1 MTDLSRTLKESWTL
15 VEAHQDLLASQFYA
29 RMFLAD
35 PQLRDLFPVQ
45 MDESRSRLLASII
58 TAIQNLDDPDQLDD
72 YLRGLGRDHRK
83 FRATPAHYEL
93 FGRALLESLRNMSD
107 GQWCDEYDEA
117 WREAYA
123 MIAGRMQAGADAET
137 EPALWH
143 AEVVSHER
151 RGRDVAVFTC
161 RPLEPLPYRA
171 GQHVSIECG
180 YHARQWRPYSVANAP
195 RRDGLMEFH
204 VRATGAGWVSGALV
218 RRLQVGDMLRLAS
231 PMGAM
236 TVDRKSTRDIVCV
249 AGGTGLAPIKAI
261 VQELTR
267 FNRTR
272 WVHVFVGARD
282 EARLYDL
289 ADLAR
294 LAARYPWLSVVP
306 ACSTSRRF
314 VGERGKISDV
324 VARYG
329 PWKEHEFFVSGPPLM
344 VKATRHRL
352 AGMGVPPERIKYD
365 PPPADPAHY

>member
-1 MTDLSRTLKESWTL
+1 
-15 VEAHQDLLASQFYA
+15 VEARQDRLASQFYA

-58 TAIQNLDDPDQLDD
+58 TAIQNIDDPDRLDD
-72 YLRGLGRDHRK
+72 YLGGLGRDHRK
-83 FRATPAHYEL
+83 YHATAAHYDL
-93 FGRALLESLRNMSD
+93 FGRAILESLRDVAD
-107 GQWCDEYDEA
+107 GQWCDEYDDA

-123 MIAGRMQAGADAET
+123 VIAGKMQAGAAAQT
-137 EPALWH
+137 EPPLWH

-180 YHARQWRPYSVANAP
+180 YQPRQWRPYSVANAP
-195 RRDGLMEFH
+195 RQDGLMEFH
-204 VRATGAGWVSGALV
+204 VRARNAGWVSGALV
-218 RRLQVGDMLRLAS
+218 RRLRVGDMLRLAS

-236 TVDRKSTRDIVCV
+236 TVDRTSTRDIVCV

-272 WVHVFVGARD
+272 WVHVFIGGRFEED
-282 EARLYDL
+282 LYDL
-289 ADLAR
+289 ADLTR
-294 LAARYPWLSVVP
+294 LASRYPWLSVVP
-306 ACSTSRRF
+306 ACSASRF
-314 VGERGKISDV
+314 FGGERGPISDV
-324 VARYG
+324 LTRYG
-329 PWKEHEFFVSGPPLM
+329 PWKGHEFFVSGPPLM
-344 VKATRHRL
+344 MKATLRRL
-352 AGMGVPPERIKYD
+352 TELRVPPDRVKYD
-365 PPPADPAHY
+365 QL